1 MKLAS
6 IPSILFSKTQTTEL
20 KLQEQ
25 PYIILIPK
33 SILDA
38 IAIDAA
44 PTFDLIYENGKLSLI
59 SRSETETTAPPAK
72 ETAK

>member
-6 IPSILFSKTQTTEL
+6 IPSILFSKNETREL

-33 SILDA
+33 SLLDA
-38 IAIDAA
+38 VAIDTA
-44 PTFDLIYENGKLSLI
+44 PVFDLIYENKKLSLI
-59 SRSETETTAPPAK
+59 SISETETTAPPAK